1 MASRRTL
8 GLTLTAFDTLL
19 PVSIKTASN
28 SLSNGHV
35 SAHKQLSNA
44 KKQTE
49 SKLSIYSKQTN
60 CACAKFQ
67 MLWNFYCKN
76 NGIIEKH
83 TWARPEPT
91 RLYAENMD
99 NWIFGTFFGK
109 YRPCCPPPP
118 LVKKSCVRP
127 CDQIV
132 IIDLYWPFCAVCK

>member
-99 NWIFGTFFGK
+99 IWIFGTYVFGI
-109 YRPCCPPPP
+109 YRPCCPPPGEKI
-118 LVKKSCVRP
+118 LRTT
-127 CDQIV
+127 
-132 IIDLYWPFCAVCK
+132 L